1 MVLTLIIA
9 TGVFFVLVQIPDST
23 LAISEALKYSSMIY
37 GTFSIMVTFTELF
50 YNFNKYL
57 RAGVRFCSKLTI
69 RVMDILGFVIG
80 VGVEIGWWFSGYSW
94 IISDII
100 FTCMMIATIKLF
112 KFWSLRIAL
121 FCFVLLTLVLG
132 TFMIISSLI
141 N

>member
-1 MVLTLIIA
+1 
-9 TGVFFVLVQIPDST
+9 
-23 LAISEALKYSSMIY
+23 MIY

-112 KFWSLRIAL
+112 KFWSLRVAL